1 MNDAAERDLIIK
13 YPLLFGREGRRRH
26 AEVWGIGCEDGWA
39 EILNTLCSE
48 IQSYIDKNNLE
59 QVRFS
64 YVKEKF
70 GELRVSCIC
79 ADEYVSSLASKALQV
94 SIKTC
99 EWCGQPGSRKRLRPD
114 WVKTLCEPCETQAL
128 KRIY

>member
-13 YPLLFGREGRRRH
+13 YPLLFGSEGRRRD
-26 AEVWGIGCEDGWA
+26 AAVWGIGCDDGWA
-39 EILNTLCSE
+39 EILSALCSE
-48 IQSYIDKNNLE
+48 IQSYIDEQNIE

-79 ADEYVSSLASKALQV
+79 ADEYVSSLVSRASL
-94 SIKTC
+94 T
-99 EWCGQPGSRKRLRPD
+99 
-114 WVKTLCEPCETQAL
+114 
-128 KRIY
+128 